1 MARQASTFHDM
12 IQGCRRGDRLPYAQ
26 LVQSYLPLLDFW
38 VDRYFPSLSPRHDVV
53 ITEILKNSLIDS
65 GGLLRSFRG
74 TREREFL
81 HEWRLCTL
89 RLCCREVASID
100 AGAETLMTRGTLT
113 ELFQGLPLLHQELV
127 WLHMCGAPSDELTQI
142 MSMRAE
148 PVQAILEKAMEH
160 CRQINLISPLG
171 SRIPLIPPVV
181 LVEIGL
187 ERGENCVSVKAWSD
201 IIDGQIVWTEKEG
214 AESHAAGC
222 LHCLSSIT
230 GLREMVFKQPKL
242 PMADPPRAEALL
254 LSLMGAPAQEKSL
267 KGAFGRFFKKATTHS
282 GH

>member
-12 IQGCRRGDRLPYAQ
+12 IQGCRRGDRPSFAR

-38 VDRYFPSLSPRHDVV
+38 VDRYFPSLSPRHGVI
-53 ITEILKNSLIDS
+53 ITEILTNALIDS
-65 GGLLRSFRG
+65 GGLLGSFQG
-74 TREREFL
+74 TWEREFL
-81 HEWRLCTL
+81 HEWRLCAL
-89 RLCCREVASID
+89 RLCCREASSVD
-100 AGAETLMTRGTLT
+100 EGAAALMTRGTLT
-113 ELFQGLPLLHQELV
+113 ELFQGLPLLHRELV
-127 WLHMCGAPSDELTQI
+127 WLHMCGAPTDELTQI

-148 PVQAILEKAMEH
+148 PVHAVLGKAMEH
-160 CRQINLISPLG
+160 CKQLNLISKME
-171 SRIPLIPPVV
+171 SRIPLIPPML
-181 LVEIGL
+181 LVEIGT
-187 ERGENCVSVKAWSD
+187 ERGENCVSVKAWSN

-230 GLREMVFKQPKL
+230 GLREMVFKQYKL
-242 PMADPPRAEALL
+242 PVPDPSRTEALL

-267 KGAFGRFFKKATTHS
+267 KGTFGRFFKKATTHS